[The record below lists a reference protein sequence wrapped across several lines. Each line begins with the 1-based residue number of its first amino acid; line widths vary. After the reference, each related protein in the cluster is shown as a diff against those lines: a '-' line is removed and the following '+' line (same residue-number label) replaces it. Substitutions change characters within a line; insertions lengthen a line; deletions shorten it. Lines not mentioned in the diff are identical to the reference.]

1 MAIDMKENSKM
12 VNSMVKVHLG
22 TKGFPL
28 CVINLFAFK
37 IGKYFSRN
45 GEKYEGEF
53 KDDKLNG

>member
-1 MAIDMKENSKM
+1 MKENSKM